1 MSKMSWV
8 HAELTEQA
16 AELGFESPEEAMA
29 NGYKVS
35 MDGFSPVLKPDM
47 NKQRELAHIAWETQR
62 QSLITKLTVLEDDL
76 EKLDVISKEK
86 LDILEETIDF
96 LRGCR
101 D

>member
-16 AELGFESPEEAMA
+16 AKLGFESLEEAEA

-35 MDGFSPVLKPDM
+35 MDWLSPVLKPDM
-47 NKQRELAHIAWETQR
+47 DKQRELAHIAWETQR
-62 QSLITKLTVLEDDL
+62 QSLITKLTVLEGDL
-76 EKLDVISKEK
+76 EKLDVISKKK
-86 LDILEETIDF
+86 LDILEATIDF
-96 LRGCR
+96 LRGCH

>member
-16 AELGFESPEEAMA
+16 AKLGFESLEEAEA

-35 MDGFSPVLKPDM
+35 MDWLSPVLKPDM
-47 NKQRELAHIAWETQR
+47 DKQRELAHIAWETQR
-62 QSLITKLTVLEDDL
+62 QSLITKLTMLEDDL

-86 LDILEETIDF
+86 RDVLGATIDF
-96 LRGCR
+96 LRGCH

>member
-16 AELGFESPEEAMA
+16 AKLGFESLEEAEA

-35 MDGFSPVLKPDM
+35 MDWLSPVLKPDID
-47 NKQRELAHIAWETQR
+47 KQRELAHIAWETQR
-62 QSLITKLTVLEDDL
+62 QSLITKLTVLEGDL
-76 EKLDVISKEK
+76 EKLDVISKKK
-86 LDILEETIDF
+86 LDILEATIDF
-96 LRGCR
+96 LRGCH